1 MQPSAQKPDI
11 EFAVINK
18 KNSVRLIIE
27 REYADARHA
36 ASIAATCMQK
46 NTRSLN
52 KYTEVTF

>member
-18 KNSVRLIIE
+18 KNPVRLIIE
-27 REYADARHA
+27 RGYTDARHTAKNA
-36 ASIAATCMQK
+36 AAYMQK

-52 KYTEVTF
+52 KYSEVTF